1 MSASR
6 QLLPA
11 TSRPNG
17 LRATPGLLAASAAL
31 GACALLAGCSASG
44 LATASS
50 APAAGRGAAMGV
62 AAGSQAA
69 PEAVPAALPG
79 AAAKQNPL
87 PALLPAR
94 QAVIYTASLTVRAG
108 DVRAAAARAARLA
121 GAAGGYV
128 SSETARFSHRHP
140 ADGTIRIQ
148 LKIPVASYQAT
159 LAALSAQLGTRLSLS
174 QQAQDVTQTVA
185 DVTSRVASAQA
196 AIAQLR
202 RLLARAGTVSSLL
215 MRPGP
220 DQRRGG
226 QSGGAAVPAA
236 RAGPRDQ
243 LRDRVG
249 AADEPAPAA
258 GRAAGEAAGRVHRR
272 AWPRAGTALRL
283 ATSLAAHRARARC
296 CRSLAFARVPG
307 GPARACAATRGAGW
321 PGAGRARPPRTADV
335 SQAGPL
341 TLARRLLVHQVGQ
354 PGQHIRVGLAAAPRG
369 RG

>member
-17 LRATPGLLAASAAL
+17 LRATPGLLAAGAAL

-79 AAAKQNPL
+79 AAGKQAPL

-121 GAAGGYV
+121 GSAGGYV
-128 SSETARFSHRHP
+128 SSETASFSHRHP

-148 LKIPVASYQAT
+148 LKIPVASYPAT

-202 RLLARAGTVSSLL
+202 KLLARAGTVSSLL
-215 MRPGP
+215 MVQDQINAEESNLEALQSQQRVLAHQTTYGTVSVLLMSKPPPPAARPVKLA
-220 DQRRGG
+220 GG
-226 QSGGAAVPAA
+226 FTGGLAAGWHALRQATSWLLTGFGAALPFAA
-236 RAGPRDQ
+236 FVILAVYAGLRGRRWLARRRAGPR
-243 LRDRVG
+243 
-249 AADEPAPAA
+249 
-258 GRAAGEAAGRVHRR
+258 
-272 AWPRAGTALRL
+272 
-283 ATSLAAHRARARC
+283 
-296 CRSLAFARVPG
+296 
-307 GPARACAATRGAGW
+307 
-321 PGAGRARPPRTADV
+321 TAD
-335 SQAGPL
+335 
-341 TLARRLLVHQVGQ
+341 
-354 PGQHIRVGLAAAPRG
+354 
-369 RG
+369 